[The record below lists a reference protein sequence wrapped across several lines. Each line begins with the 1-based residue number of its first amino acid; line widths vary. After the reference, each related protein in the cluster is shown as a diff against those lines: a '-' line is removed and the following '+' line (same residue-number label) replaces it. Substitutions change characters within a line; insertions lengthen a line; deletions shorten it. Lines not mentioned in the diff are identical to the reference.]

1 MLPKCH
7 TRFRFPFEWKGG
19 ETIVASRATD
29 ETGYV
34 QPTYEVLLAARGP
47 NTAYHFNNIRGWK
60 IHADGTVKFAG
71 GL

>member
-1 MLPKCH
+1 M
-7 TRFRFPFEWKGG
+7 R
-19 ETIVASRATD
+19 RATCS
-29 ETGYV
+29 
-34 QPTYEVLLAARGP
+34 PRYEVLLAARGP